1 MEKYIDRIIE
11 VCEAAKPNAKMMFDD
26 FGKYILHIE
35 KDGNHIVGTD
45 IYNLVDIA
53 IYEKDAI
60 IRDGKS
66 KDLLVGDE
74 IGIHVLDLYRVLKG
88 IADETRELSVL

>member
-1 MEKYIDRIIE
+1 MEKYIDRIVV
-11 VCEAAKPNAKMMFDD
+11 VCETAKPNAKMMFDN

-35 KDGNHIVGTD
+35 KDGNHVEGTD

-60 IRDGKS
+60 IRDGKP

-88 IADETRELSVL
+88 IAVGTRELSVL